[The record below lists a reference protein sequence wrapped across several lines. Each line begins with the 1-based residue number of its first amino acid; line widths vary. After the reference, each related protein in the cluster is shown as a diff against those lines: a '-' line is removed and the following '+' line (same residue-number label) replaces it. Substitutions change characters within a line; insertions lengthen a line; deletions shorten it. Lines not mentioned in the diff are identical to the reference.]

1 MAKKKRT
8 SFSLSEDILI
18 LLAAM
23 AEKENRSQA
32 NMLEVLVKEKAAA
45 LNITAPKPD

>member
-8 SFSLSEDILI
+8 SFALSEETIN

-45 LNITAPKPD
+45 LGITAPKS